1 MTVLEEADPLTMSKD
16 IVDLISSRRMSGRY
30 VFVAL
35 ADVAAF
41 VIKQWY
47 KPEDRDESVE
57 WLASLVKLHI
67 EHNLD
72 EAALIRLWHQKR
84 GDQSEENE

>member
-16 IVDLISSRRMSGRY
+16 IVDLISSRRWSGRY
-30 VFVAL
+30 LFVAL

-84 GDQSEENE
+84 ESEENE

>member
-16 IVDLISSRRMSGRY
+16 IVDLISSRRWSGRY
-30 VFVAL
+30 LLVAL

-84 GDQSEENE
+84 ESEENE